1 MRILQDF
8 TRIIVKATIDGKE
21 YTAKDHAIYKG
32 VMLDNVPNC
41 GFVFGYT
48 NASWTLK
55 ADIASYYFT
64 QMINYMKEHNIVKMM
79 PVVDPEQDYSWTPFS
94 GGLTA
99 GYISRAAAVVPR
111 IGDKAPWSGGGSM
124 IFHAFMSS

>member
-1 MRILQDF
+1 
-8 TRIIVKATIDGKE
+8 
-21 YTAKDHAIYKG
+21 
-32 VMLDNVPNC
+32 MLDQVPNY

-55 ADIASYYFT
+55 ADISAYYFT

-79 PVVDPEQDYSWTPFS
+79 PVVDPEHDVTWTPFS

-99 GYISRAAAVVPR
+99 GYTSRAAAVMPK
-111 IGDKAPWSGGGSM
+111 IGDKSPWSEGGNFKS
-124 IFHAFMSS
+124 

>member
-1 MRILQDF
+1 MGEHKMY
-8 TRIIVKATIDGKE
+8 KAL
-21 YTAKDHAIYKG
+21 
-32 VMLDNVPNC
+32 MLDNVPNF

-55 ADIASYYFT
+55 ADISAYYFT

-111 IGDKAPWSGGGSM
+111 IGDKAPWSGGGNYIMDLISLSVRGFNTESLQM
-124 IFHAFMSS
+124 EYLNKKKN